1 MSNKRMKTCLAL
13 SGAIVASLISITAS
27 AVETSLSGFGTLGY
41 AQSNQSYN
49 YERFINKNGTVKRDS
64 IFGVQADIKFTD
76 TIGATVQGKFAP
88 SLRSDTGWDSTLSWA
103 FASWRPSNDWLV
115 RLGKQRVGLY
125 LYSESQDVGVT
136 YDFAHLPTEM
146 YSISPSTDYVGA
158 SVSKT
163 WNPSV
168 GEVTLD
174 VYSGTISTNWRI
186 YQRDNTVIAGSS
198 MQPGA
203 NFKNISVNSS
213 GFALTWLRDEDKYRA
228 SVQTQT
234 TAIDPSSPAY
244 YSQLTGANFGL
255 PAGVTSGTAYTAL
268 PQSLT
273 GTVNSL
279 VFTLGTEIHLPQDFR
294 LIGEYGRRQVTN
306 ALSGIDTTGGY
317 LALLKDVDA
326 WTPYISYAQIQS
338 RADALSL
345 YQAMNSNAGLTD
357 LTGGFGGATL
367 TGTVNT
373 INASQ
378 RVLADGLLVY
388 DQNTIALGTSY
399 RITPSQKLKA
409 EWART
414 HVGVASSFVDAP
426 SGGNVGNQN
435 IDVLSFSYNVV
446 F

>member
-1 MSNKRMKTCLAL
+1 MNNQTTKTCLAL
-13 SGAIVASLISITAS
+13 SGAIMASLISITAS

-49 YERFINKNGTVKRDS
+49 YERFINSNGTVKRDS
-64 IFGVQADIKFTD
+64 IFGLQADIKFTD
-76 TIGATVQGKFAP
+76 EIGATVQGKIAP
-88 SLRSDTGWDSTLSWA
+88 SLSSDSGWASTLSWA
-103 FASWRPSNDWLV
+103 FASWRPANDWLV
-115 RLGKQRVGLY
+115 RVGKQRVGLY
-125 LYSESQDVGVT
+125 LYSESQDVGET

-163 WNPSV
+163 WNPSI
-168 GEVTLD
+168 GEFTLD
-174 VYSGTISTNWRI
+174 IYSGTISTNWRI
-186 YQRDNTVIAGSS
+186 YQRDNVQIPGSS

-244 YSQLTGANFGL
+244 YSQLTGAQINSQLTG
-255 PAGVTSGTAYTAL
+255 ATSGSAYSAL

-273 GTVNSL
+273 TTVNS
-279 VFTLGTEIHLPQDFR
+279 VVVTLGTEIHLPQDFR
-294 LIGEYGRRQVTN
+294 LIGEYGRRQITN
-306 ALSGIDTTGGY
+306 ALNGIDTTGGY

-326 WTPYISYAQIQS
+326 WTPYVSYAQIQS

-345 YQAMNSNAGLTD
+345 YQAMNSDAGLTD
-357 LTGGFGGATL
+357 LTFGTVPQVTGA
-367 TGTVNT
+367 VNT

-378 RVLADGLLVY
+378 RVLADGLLAY
-388 DQNTIALGTSY
+388 DQKTIALGTSY
-399 RITPSQKLKA
+399 RLTPTQKLKA

-414 HVGVASSFVDAP
+414 HIGVASSFVDAP
-426 SGGNVGNQN
+426 AGGNVSNQN
-435 IDVLSFSYNVV
+435 IDVLSFSYNFV